1 MKAEPKDEV
10 DAAIENALEETIK
23 KQSKQL
29 FKIRDALQSSCNKA
43 MLQNILFKNKSGM
56 VEGMDGLLDR
66 CADFLTFGALAKCQK
81 CLKGDMIFAKHGYRC
96 NGMANEWAVC
106 GEFVE
111 KPLRVKC
118 KLPSELLKKEDSFFA
133 KYKSKVEDRAVR
145 PGIPNAEK
153 KLNKSTELREAKVQR
168 AREPLYRMH
177 VVAIGELKT
186 PKGELKHRIE
196 RLGGRLVTKLQEK
209 IAVVISNAEEVE
221 KMNKRMQEVK
231 ELQIQVVTEDFL
243 DAIAKGTP
251 TDTIEKIKSMAICEW
266 GSDPLSRMPDEE
278 TKGPKESMYED
289 KKSSKVASMKL
300 KNGTAI
306 DPESGLQDIAHVYRL
321 DKTLYTSVL
330 CYTDIQKN
338 KNSYYKLQVLESDA
352 GKKYWLFRAWGRIGT
367 KVGDHKLEKFPNPE
381 SACEEFERL
390 YEEKSGNMFN
400 SGLPFGKVPKCY
412 YPVEVDYDD
421 DSKAKQIA
429 EKSSI
434 PSKLPKAT
442 QDLVQMLFDVKA
454 MRQTMMEFELD
465 LEKMPLGR
473 LSKKQLHDAYQTL
486 TELNDL
492 VTRGASNSEFIGLS
506 NKFFT
511 LVPHNFGMK
520 QAPIIDTLEMIQ
532 SKREILDNLIE
543 VEIAYS
549 MLQQDTNDELNP
561 LDAHYDQLKTKLE
574 PIDHKSEE
582 FTLINQYVQNTHAA
596 THDAYSLEVL
606 DVFKVDR
613 TGEKRRYK
621 PFKKLHNRQ
630 LLWHGSRLTNYVG
643 ILSHGLKIAP
653 PEAPVTGYMFGK
665 GIYFADMVSKSA
677 NYCFTTPENN
687 TGLMLLS
694 EVALGDMHE
703 LKDAKYIE
711 KLPSGK
717 HSVKGVGKTWPDTA
731 QAHTR
736 ADGVVI
742 PLGKPV
748 TDQKMRSSLLYN
760 EYIVYDV
767 AQANV
772 QYLLKLKFNYHKRTR

>member
-1 MKAEPKDEV
+1 M
-10 DAAIENALEETIK
+10 EETIK
-23 KQSKQL
+23 KQSKQF
-29 FKIRDALQSSCNKA
+29 FKIRDALKEHCNKSA
-43 MLQNILFKNKSGM
+43 LQNILFKNNSGM
-56 VEGMDGLLDR
+56 VEGGEKLLDR

-96 NGMANEWAVC
+96 NGTANEWAEC
-106 GEFVE
+106 GHFVE

-118 KLPSELLKKEDSFFA
+118 KLPADLVKKEENNFFA
-133 KYKSKVEDRAVR
+133 KYKSKIEDRAVR

-153 KLNKSTELREAKVQR
+153 KLNKSAELREVKVQR
-168 AREPLYRMH
+168 EREPLYQMH
-177 VVAIGELKT
+177 IVAIGNLSTPRDELK
-186 PKGELKHRIE
+186 LRIE
-196 RLGGRLVTKLQEK
+196 KLGGKLVTKLQGK

-221 KMNKRMQEVK
+221 KMNKRMQEVE
-231 ELQIQVVTEDFL
+231 ELQIQVVPEDFL
-243 DAIAKGTP
+243 EKIAKGTP
-251 TDTIEKIKSMAICEW
+251 NDTIEKIKSMAISEW
-266 GSDPLSRMPDEE
+266 GSDPLTRMPDEE
-278 TKGPKESMYED
+278 TKGPKESMYSRN
-289 KKSSKVASMKL
+289 SSKVASMKL

-306 DPESGLQDIAHVYRL
+306 DPESGLQDIAHVFRL

-352 GKKYWLFRAWGRIGT
+352 GKKYWLFRGWGRIGT
-367 KVGDHKLEKFPNPE
+367 KVGDSKLEKHPSPE

-390 YEEKSGNMFN
+390 YEEKSGNSFN
-400 SGLPFGKVPKCY
+400 SGIPFKKVPGCY

-421 DSKAKQIA
+421 DTKAKKIA

-434 PSKLPKAT
+434 PSMLPTAT

-454 MRQTMMEFELD
+454 MKQTMMEFELD

-486 TELNDL
+486 TELNGL
-492 VTRGASNSEFIGLS
+492 VTSGASNSEFIGLS

-511 LVPHNFGMK
+511 LVPHNFGMNH
-520 QAPIIDTLEMIQ
+520 APIIDTLEMIQ
-532 SKREILDNLIE
+532 NKREILDNLIE

-549 MLQQDTNDELNP
+549 MLQQDTDDKLNP
-561 LDAHYDQLKTKLE
+561 LDAHYEQLKTELE
-574 PIDHKSEE
+574 PIDHTSEE
-582 FTLINQYVQNTHAA
+582 FSLINQYVQNTHAA
-596 THDAYSLEVL
+596 THDSYSLEVL
-606 DVFKVDR
+606 DVFKVNR
-613 TGEKRRYK
+613 QGEKRRYK

-677 NYCFTTPENN
+677 NYCCTTPENN

-694 EVALGDMHE
+694 EVALGDMYE
-703 LKDAKYIE
+703 LKDAKYID

-717 HSVKGVGKTWPDTA
+717 HSVKGVGKTWPDTS
-731 QAHTR
+731 QARVR

-742 PLGKPV
+742 PLGKAV